1 MQKRLET
8 TGFLPDLLCIGIYKL
23 DNQDIRSGLLF
34 QSGRS
39 ASTRSGYAFSS
50 ALRFH
55 SVRQS
60 PQASSSGCGKRS
72 WCLSC
77 NRGGAIP
84 VPYLGVVDEEPVVA

>member
-8 TGFLPDLLCIGIYKL
+8 PGFLSDLLCIGIYKL
-23 DNQDIRSGLLF
+23 DNQDIRSVLLF

-39 ASTRSGYAFSS
+39 ASTRSGYAF
-50 ALRFH
+50 
-55 SVRQS
+55 
-60 PQASSSGCGKRS
+60 SSGCGKRS

-84 VPYLGVVDEEPVVA
+84 VPDLGVVDEEPVVA